1 METTSPKS
9 SLVWAL
15 NISVVALVLLWL
27 FPTLG
32 LLVSSFRTGDQISA
46 TGWWKAMF
54 STEQVDQYRVGSAE
68 TQVLADGVY
77 VIDGNFY
84 AENGV
89 TPDELAQI
97 NVSRFATSSR
107 DLGAYGVGTDD
118 VGFDDGETLRV
129 DANGNYRYTS
139 STEISGRGQRVFLTA
154 VRPPSLTL
162 NNYDTVLG
170 RGVLTDLIVYLAL
183 AAVAGGVV
191 MAALRAYL
199 PTRSREI
206 GVLFGGVFAYVALTY
221 MTTGAAA
228 SAISGGVG
236 DGPALLA
243 RVAILLVAFGIY
255 LFVSRGNPQSA
266 KPLGIAAAIAV
277 IAMVV
282 IDFGLGAND
291 GLSNSGDSMGKAFLN
306 TLTVVIPATIIPILI
321 AAFAAYALA
330 WMDFPGRALLIAA
343 VVGLLVVPLQL
354 ALIPLLSLHNDI
366 GIGKGYLGVWLAHTG
381 FGLPLAIYLLRNYM
395 VGLPKDII
403 ENAKVDGA
411 TDFQIFT
418 KIILPLSF
426 PALASF
432 AIFQFLWTWND
443 LLVSL
448 VFLIDSSGQ
457 TTVMTKQIVELLG
470 TRGGDWEILATAAF
484 VSIAVPLAVF
494 FAMQKY
500 LVRGLLA
507 GSVK

>member
-1 METTSPKS
+1 MDGISGQKPAV
-9 SLVWAL
+9 VWAL

-32 LLVSSFRTGDQISA
+32 LFVSSFRTGDQITAS
-46 TGWWKAMF
+46 GWWSSMF
-54 STEQVDQYRVGSAE
+54 PAEQTVQLRVADPDTNRVDLGNGRFMVEGNIF
-68 TQVLADGVY
+68 DGE
-77 VIDGNFY
+77 GF
-84 AENGV
+84 EG
-89 TPDELAQI
+89 ELL
-97 NVSRFATSSR
+97 SWGTSSR
-107 DLGAYGVGTDD
+107 DLGANQPGDTADLG
-118 VGFDDGETLRV
+118 DGETLTLQADGAYV
-129 DANGNYRYTS
+129 WEGNDDQ
-139 STEISGRGQRVFLTA
+139 ISGRAQRVFLDVVT
-154 VRPPSLTL
+154 PPDFTL
-162 NNYDTVLG
+162 QNYNF
-170 RGVLTDLIVYLAL
+170 
-183 AAVAGGVV
+183 
-191 MAALRAYL
+191 
-199 PTRSREI
+199 
-206 GVLFGGVFAYVALTY
+206 VLF
-221 MTTGAAA
+221 
-228 SAISGGVG
+228 
-236 DGPALLA
+236 DE
-243 RVAILLVAFGIY
+243 
-255 LFVSRGNPQSA
+255 GNSEGMA
-266 KPLGIAAAIAV
+266 
-277 IAMVV
+277 
-282 IDFGLGAND
+282 
-291 GLSNSGDSMGKAFLN
+291 KAFFN

-354 ALIPLLSLHNDI
+354 ALIPLLSLHNAI

-395 VGLPKDII
+395 VGLPRDII

-411 TDFQIFT
+411 SDFQIFT

-443 LLVSL
+443 LLVAL
-448 VFLIDSSGQ
+448 VFLIDASGQ

-470 TRGGDWEILATAAF
+470 TRGGDWEILATSAF